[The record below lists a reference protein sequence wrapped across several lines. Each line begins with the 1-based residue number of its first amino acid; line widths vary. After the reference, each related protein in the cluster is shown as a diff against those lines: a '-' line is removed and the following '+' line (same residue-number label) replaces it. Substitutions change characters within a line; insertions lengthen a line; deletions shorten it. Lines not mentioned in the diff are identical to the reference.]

1 MDSLELSI
9 VKGIGKKTLSV
20 LNDNNIYSINDLLYF
35 FPKSYDIFEENPS
48 LLRSEEFTL
57 IRGRIDSNPVFL
69 KQRRNSNA
77 IIFYFSCYGNR
88 IKCIIFGGDFLRYQI
103 IRGKEALVYGR
114 YNSTN
119 KEFVVSKLFFSNFET
134 KIECDYKL
142 KQVKNGLIQ
151 RAIQDIFSN
160 NIKIEETLP
169 ESLIE
174 KYKLYD
180 INKYIYSSHLPQ
192 NREEVRQVLRRRKY
206 EEFFWYS
213 LRMEYMK
220 SLRQDILKPKRT
232 FNINDKEKFLK
243 NLSFEL
249 TNDQLNVMSEIE
261 KDILS
266 DHPMNRIVQGDVGCG
281 KSIISL
287 YAAYLLI
294 KSGYQAAIMVPT
306 ELLANQQFQSAASF
320 FGKLGIV
327 VELLTSSTRGKTDIL
342 DRLLSGRIDLIVG
355 THSLIEDN
363 VKFSNLGVVIID
375 EQHKFGVR
383 QRQKLIDKYKF
394 VDCLYMSATPIPRS
408 LGLTVFGDL
417 DISSIHEMPSGRQ
430 QIITKIVDY
439 TKINGLMKSIKKEL
453 DLSHQV
459 YVVVPLIDDVNEL
472 DVMDINEAYDLFN
485 SHFSDKKISIV
496 HGKMSNEEKNK
507 NMNDF
512 LQGRIDILISTTV
525 IEVGM
530 NVKRATVIVICDA
543 ERFGL
548 AQLHQL
554 RGRVGRGNF
563 QSYCILLTTEPT
575 NSRLLAIEKTLD
587 GFLVAEADL
596 KLRGP
601 GDYLGENQSGYFSL
615 SYSDFSNDI
624 KIYECAKADAIEML
638 PIFKKKELES
648 SIFNDIIKNEVINRN
663 RNN

>member
-1 MDSLELSI
+1 MSLELSI
-9 VKGIGKKTLSV
+9 IKGIGKKTLSA
-20 LNDNNIYSINDLLYF
+20 LNENNIYSINDLLYY

-57 IRGRIDSNPVFL
+57 IRGYIDSNPVFL
-69 KQRRNSNA
+69 KQRKNSNA

-103 IRGKEALVYGR
+103 INKKEALIYGR
-114 YNSTN
+114 YNSFN

-134 KIECDYKL
+134 KIECDYKI
-142 KQVKNGLIQ
+142 KNIKNGVIQ
-151 RAIQDIFSN
+151 RAIQDIFTN
-160 NIKIEETLP
+160 DIKIEETLP
-169 ESLIE
+169 QILLD

-180 INKYIYSSHLPQ
+180 INKYIYCSHLPQ
-192 NREEVRQVLRRRKY
+192 NSEEVRQVLRRRKY

-213 LRMEYMK
+213 LRMEYIK
-220 SLRQDILKPKRT
+220 SLRIDILKPKRN
-232 FNINDKEKFLK
+232 FNIEYKNDFLNK
-243 NLSFEL
+243 LSFNL
-249 TNDQLNVMSEIE
+249 TNDQLKVISEIE

-281 KSIISL
+281 KSIISI
-287 YAAYLLI
+287 YSAYLLI
-294 KSGYQAAIMVPT
+294 KSGYQAALMVPT
-306 ELLANQQFQSAASF
+306 ELLANQQFQSAEKLLSSF
-320 FGKLGIV
+320 GII
-327 VELLTSSTRGKTDIL
+327 VELLTSSTRNKSDIL
-342 DRLLSGRIDLIVG
+342 DRLRAGRINLIIG

-363 VKFSNLGVVIID
+363 VRFNNLGIVIID

-417 DISSIHEMPSGRQ
+417 DISSIHEMPDGRQ
-430 QIITKIVDY
+430 KIITKIVDY

-453 DLSHQV
+453 DLSHQI
-459 YVVVPLIDDVNEL
+459 YVVVPLIDDINEL
-472 DVMDINEAYDLFN
+472 DVMDIDEAYDLFK
-485 SHFSDKKISIV
+485 SHFNDKNISVV
-496 HGKMSNEEKNK
+496 HGKMSNDEKNK
-507 NMNDF
+507 AMNDF

-530 NVKRATVIVICDA
+530 NVKRATVMVICDA

-554 RGRVGRGNF
+554 RGRVGRGNL
-563 QSYCILLTTEPT
+563 QSYCILLTNEPN
-575 NSRLLAIEKTLD
+575 NSRLVAIEKTLD
-587 GFLVAEADL
+587 GFQIAEADL

-601 GDYLGENQSGYFSL
+601 GNYLGEIQSGYFSL
-615 SYSDFSNDI
+615 DYSDFSNDI
-624 KIYECAKADAIEML
+624 KIYECAKADSVELL

-648 SIFNDIIKNEVINRN
+648 NIFNDIIKNESINRN